1 MKGPIERP
9 APVIGSVAQRG
20 PTSATKS
27 HGIFPSLPSLILAVC
42 VAFLLALTG
51 CNRGAATKVTAT
63 GEAEDSNA
71 MAATLLTVPEN
82 QMTHVQIVQVA
93 VSNFRHVLQLPGT
106 VGYNDFE
113 TTPVISQV
121 SGPVARVLVVPGQ
134 QVTTRQK
141 MLEISSPDYAQD
153 RNNYV
158 QARES
163 YWLAQKNYV
172 RAKDLYAHH
181 AIAQSELE
189 QAQTAQ
195 AQGQAAM
202 NAAWQALRVLGIPD
216 QSQAL
221 KDPESPLIP
230 VLAPISGKVVARMV
244 APGQVVQAGTTQCFT
259 ISNMNTVW
267 VLANVY
273 QNDLSYIRTGEPVS
287 IETGA
292 YPMKFRGRISYIAPA
307 MDPTTRTLQVRI
319 VTQNPGQRLK
329 KDMFVTVVVDAGV
342 VRNTLT
348 VPDSAVLRNSE
359 NQPFVYFE
367 QAPRQFAQRLV
378 TIGTSEDGRTQIL
391 SGLEKGDS
399 VVAQGSL
406 FLEFASSFEH

>member
-1 MKGPIERP
+1 MKGRIERP
-9 APVIGSVAQRG
+9 APVSGSVVQRG
-20 PTSATKS
+20 PTPATKS
-27 HGIFPSLPSLILAVC
+27 HGIFPSPCSLILAVC
-42 VAFLLALTG
+42 LAFLPALTG

-63 GEAEDSNA
+63 GEAVGSNA
-71 MAATLLTVPEN
+71 MAATLLTVPQN
-82 QMTHVQIVQVA
+82 QMAHVQIVHVV
-93 VSNFRHVLQLPGT
+93 VSNLRHVLRLPGT
-106 VGYNDFE
+106 VAYNDFE

-134 QVTTRQK
+134 HVTTSQK

-153 RNNYV
+153 RNNYM

-189 QAQTAQ
+189 QAQTAE

-202 NAAWQALRVLGIPD
+202 SAAWQALKVLGIPD

-230 VLAPISGKVVARMV
+230 VLAPISGEVVARMV
-244 APGQVVQAGTTQCFT
+244 APGQVVQAGSTQCFT

-292 YPMKFRGRISYIAPA
+292 YPMKFRGRISYVAPA

-348 VPDSAVLRNSE
+348 VPNSAVLRNSE
-359 NQPFVYFE
+359 NQPFVYLE
-367 QAPRQFAQRLV
+367 EAPRQFAQRLV
-378 TIGTSEDGRTQIL
+378 TIGPSEGGRTQIL